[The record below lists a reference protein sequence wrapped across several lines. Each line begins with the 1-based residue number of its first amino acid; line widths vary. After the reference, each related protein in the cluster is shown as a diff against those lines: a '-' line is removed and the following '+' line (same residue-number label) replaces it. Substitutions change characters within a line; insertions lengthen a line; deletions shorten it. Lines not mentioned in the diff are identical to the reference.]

1 MWKSESPCSQSTGP
15 QVYTLAVL
23 LLLLRAPLTFYVV
36 GTVRISWPRVSS
48 AATQVHSGHNI
59 SIQYHQQTII
69 IFFRTHT
76 HIHIFRDVNYWCS
89 RQVGRY
95 YIKAKRSLYYILDYA
110 VARQS
115 STRAAAA
122 SPHHFYFNSEKVGY
136 IVLLGSAAGFLPL
149 EKLGH

>member
-1 MWKSESPCSQSTGP
+1 MWKSESMQPAQVLRYTGGSP
-15 QVYTLAVL
+15 SSA
-23 LLLLRAPLTFYVV
+23 LTFQQV
-36 GTVRISWPRVSS
+36 TVRISWPRVSS
-48 AATQVHSGHNI
+48 NPGSFRPQYI
-59 SIQYHQQTII
+59 SIYYYTTIVDHYN
-69 IFFRTHT
+69 FFSDTHT
-76 HIHIFRDVNYWCS
+76 SIFSEMLIIGVG
-89 RQVGRY
+89 RQEGRY

>member
-23 LLLLRAPLTFYVV
+23 LLLLLRAPLTFYVV

-48 AATQVHSGHNI
+48 NPGSFRPQYI
-59 SIQYHQQTII
+59 SIYYYTTIVDHYN
-69 IFFRTHT
+69 FFSDT
-76 HIHIFRDVNYWCS
+76 HIHIFRDVNYWC
-89 RQVGRY
+89 RQIGRY

-115 STRAAAA
+115 STRAAA